1 LRYLNFSNSK
11 SFNGNT
17 NRNFEKVDS
26 SSGEE
31 DVAKNSVKVIRSGVD
46 KFWAKRGKIDSNK
59 TKGFLNRKKC
69 QLNFLVLCFSG
80 RLFAMF

>member
-1 LRYLNFSNSK
+1 MRYLNFSNSK

-31 DVAKNSVKVIRSGVD
+31 DVVKNLGKVISSGVD
-46 KFWAKRGKIDSNK
+46 KFWAKRGKIDPNK
-59 TKGFLNRKKC
+59 KLRGFSIGKNA
-69 QLNFLVLCFSG
+69 S
-80 RLFAMF
+80 